1 MSKKTVR
8 RKETDCLGPM
18 AIGGLPGYGNRPCG
32 RRWVPSL
39 VLAAGLMMMSLA
51 DPTIAESPGDA
62 AAGKAKAGLC
72 SACHGLAGISANPL
86 WPNLAGQHQAYLA
99 AQIRAYRDGEREE
112 ITMQPFVQHLTNQ
125 DVEDL
130 AAWYASLTPCP

>member
-1 MSKKTVR
+1 MR
-8 RKETDCLGPM
+8 L
-18 AIGGLPGYGNRPCG
+18 
-32 RRWVPSL
+32 L
-39 VLAAGLMMMSLA
+39 VLVAGLMAAGLA
-51 DPTIAESPGDA
+51 GPAIAQTTGDA

-72 SACHGLAGISANPL
+72 SACHGPAGISVNPL

-112 ITMQPFVQHLTNQ
+112 ITMQPFVQDLTDQ

-130 AAWYASLTPCP
+130 AAWYASLSPCP